1 MRKMYI
7 TPSIKVAEAKFH
19 EALLLVISVDNTTS
33 GIDARREALTKE
45 ASGYDADEEW

>member
-1 MRKMYI
+1 MYI

-33 GIDARREALTKE
+33 GIDARNALTKE
-45 ASGYDADEEW
+45 VSGYDADEEW